1 MYLQLTTKKKR
12 NKIKNLSH
20 NPHMTVSNKNHL
32 LDTFIHLQIT
42 SRAGK
47 NSILKH
53 NAIRKIIEYL
63 NKTNMFVC
71 STTLKKNLK

>member
-1 MYLQLTTKKKR
+1 MYLQLTTKKKE
-12 NKIKNLSH
+12 IKNLSH

-32 LDTFIHLQIT
+32 DIFIHLQIT

>member
-1 MYLQLTTKKKR
+1 
-12 NKIKNLSH
+12 
-20 NPHMTVSNKNHL
+20 MTVSNKNHL
-32 LDTFIHLQIT
+32 DIFIHLQIT